1 MSIKTLKKEEFDL
14 LSIEEQEK
22 HLAFFELIKTACTY
36 SISDYEYGYS
46 YRLQYEKLI
55 EILINE

>member
-36 SISDYEYGYS
+36 SISDYEYERPYNLS
-46 YRLQYEKLI
+46 YEKI
-55 EILINE
+55 MEILINE